1 MCKNC
6 PRLPLVLI
14 IWSICFPARGSEK
27 MSPDISDIIE
37 RFEQACDWNQS
48 VSMRISAETITT
60 GNGVRKVNEGHCVQA
75 LTYRRDHD
83 RIELIGKDC
92 LLDKDAD
99 PDRAG
104 FDPDKTD
111 EFIRVITDTERVRAF
126 KFAGG
131 TSFSALVRQTN
142 FKQEFPMYYHDPLS
156 GNFLDGALPIA
167 GGANHIV
174 ELLRQKPRLR
184 SGTEEI
190 DGVPCYVVESSTPQG
205 VLTAWIAPQKGYNAL
220 KYVLRGGNNVASDST
235 SGGWAVVVDSIDVQ
249 KIGDRHV
256 PVSGQRTH
264 TIEFKDGQVTTYV
277 TKVKRS
283 DIELNPDFQRLDA
296 FKINLPEGTRVRIE
310 EFPGVHYIFQK
321 GKIVPN
327 VDNLFFE
334 QIDTAIRRMNR
345 SNLRAGGNDK
355 KTANTESKYDRQ
367 QLPDRSEEKAI
378 HSKRVSAHGEAGSS
392 KVRFAGILFVAAVLC
407 VAAIIVGRHLI
418 RQVN

>member
-6 PRLPLVLI
+6 SILPLVLI
-14 IWSICFPARGSEK
+14 IWSICSPACGADK
-27 MSPDISDIIE
+27 MLPDISDIIE
-37 RFEQACDWNQS
+37 RFEQACDWSQS
-48 VSMRISAETITT
+48 VSMRISAQTITT
-60 GNGVRKVNEGHCVQA
+60 GNGVRKINEGHCVQT

-92 LLDKDAD
+92 LLDENAD

-111 EFIRVITDTERVRAF
+111 EFIRVISDKERVRAF

-131 TSFSALVRQTN
+131 TSFSALIRQTN
-142 FKQEFPMYYHDPLS
+142 FKQEFSMYYHDPLS
-156 GNFLDGALPIA
+156 GNFLHGALPIA

-190 DGVPCYVVESSTPQG
+190 NGIPCYVVESSTPQG
-205 VLTAWIAPQKGYNAL
+205 MLTAWIAPEKGYNAL
-220 KYVLRGGNNVASDST
+220 KYVLRGGDNVASDST
-235 SGGWAVVVDSIDVQ
+235 SEGWAVVVDSIDVQ

-264 TIEFKDGQVTTYV
+264 TIKFEDGQVTTYV
-277 TKVKRS
+277 TKVKRA

-296 FKINLPEGTRVRIE
+296 FKINLPEGTRVRLE
-310 EFPGVHYIFQK
+310 EFPGIHYIFQK

-327 VDNLFFE
+327 MDDLFFGN
-334 QIDTAIRRMNR
+334 IDTAIGRLHERNR
-345 SNLRAGGNDK
+345 RAGGNDK
-355 KTANTESKYDRQ
+355 KTANTEPKYDRQ
-367 QLPDRSEEKAI
+367 PSSDRSEEKAI
-378 HSKRVSAHGEAGSS
+378 HSEKVSANSEAGSS
-392 KVRFAGILFVAAVLC
+392 KVRFVVILFVVAVLC
-407 VAAIIVGRHLI
+407 VAAIIVGRHRV
-418 RQVN
+418 RQMN